1 MSSKLKVNYFRNV
14 CIVTKDED
22 GKIFYSW
29 SDGSNTPKN
38 GCVRAYGCKDFWD
51 DVATFVENVYREPDF
66 YQPLIDQKSPIFDK
80 LYVDKINLLSKYGFI
95 DAESHKRITTITGQN
110 QGNYYEVKRND
121 GKVYRYFYAN
131 GLRVVESK

>member
-1 MSSKLKVNYFRNV
+1 MPWYW
-14 CIVTKDED
+14 
-22 GKIFYSW
+22 GK
-29 SDGSNTPKN
+29 
-38 GCVRAYGCKDFWD
+38 
-51 DVATFVENVYREPDF
+51 E
-66 YQPLIDQKSPIFDK
+66 
-80 LYVDKINLLSKYGFI
+80 INLLSKYGFI